1 MDFGLILINGL
12 GELTSP
18 TTAAFALAAIGLSV
32 HFGYTGLLNFGQAG
46 YMLVGAYGFAL
57 PSLAGW
63 PLWSA
68 FLIAVGMSLLLS
80 LLLGLPTLRLRED
93 YLAIVT
99 ISAAEILRFVVSST
113 ALTDFTGGQQGLN
126 GFNRTFAALNPI
138 PEGNYGIGS
147 LTYNS
152 YDTWVRVFAWG
163 MVALGALLV
172 FLLMRSPWG
181 RTVKGIRE
189 DEDATRSLGKNTF
202 LIKMQA
208 LILGGLF
215 GSLAGVL
222 FILPRSLQPGN
233 YATTLTFFVWA
244 ILLLGGAATIWG
256 PIVGSMV
263 FWVAL
268 SLTQGILFGAI
279 EAGYADFMSISQ
291 AAQIRFILV
300 GLVVMALVIFRPQGF
315 FGNKKELSFG
325 V

>member
-1 MDFGLILINGL
+1 MDFGLILVNAL
-12 GELTSP
+12 GELISP

-63 PLWSA
+63 PIWSA
-68 FLIAVGMSLLLS
+68 FLITIVMSLLLS
-80 LLLGLPTLRLRED
+80 VVLGLPTLRLRAD

-99 ISAAEILRFVVSST
+99 ISSAEILRFVVSST
-113 ALTDFTGGQQGLN
+113 SLTDFTGGQQGLN
-126 GFNRTFAALNPI
+126 GFNRAFAAINPI
-138 PEGNYGIGS
+138 PEGDYGIGLLS
-147 LTYNS
+147 YNA
-152 YDTWVRVFAWG
+152 YDTWVRLVAWG
-163 MVALGALLV
+163 LVALAAFTV
-172 FLLMRSPWG
+172 FMLMKSPWG
-181 RTVKGIRE
+181 RTLKGIRE
-189 DEDATRSLGKNTF
+189 DEDAARSLGKNVF
-202 LIKMQA
+202 VFKMQA
-208 LILGGLF
+208 LVFGGLL
-215 GSLAGVL
+215 GSLAGVM

-263 FWVAL
+263 FWVSL
-268 SLTQGILFGAI
+268 SLTQGLLFGAI
-279 EAGYADFMSISQ
+279 EAGYADFMTISQ

-300 GLVVMALVIFRPQGF
+300 GLVVMLLVIFRPQGF

>member
-1 MDFGLILINGL
+1 MDFGLIAINAI
-12 GELTSP
+12 GEIISP
-18 TTAAFALAAIGLSV
+18 TTAAYALAAIGLSV

-63 PLWSA
+63 PIWSA
-68 FLIAVGMSLLLS
+68 FLMAIGMSLLLS
-80 LLLGLPTLRLRED
+80 LILGLPTLRLRAD

-113 ALTDFTGGQQGLN
+113 SLTDFTGGQQGLN
-126 GFNRTFAALNPI
+126 GFNRAFAALNPI
-138 PEGNYGIGS
+138 PEGSYGVGILS
-147 LTYNS
+147 YNA
-152 YDTWVRVFAWG
+152 YDTWVRLFGWG
-163 MVALGALLV
+163 LVALAGVAV

-181 RTVKGIRE
+181 RTLKGIRE
-189 DEDATRSLGKNTF
+189 DEDAVRSLGKNVF
-202 LIKMQA
+202 VFKMQA
-208 LILGGLF
+208 LVFGGLL

-256 PIVGSMV
+256 PIVGAMV

-268 SLTQGILFGAI
+268 SLTQGVLFGAI
-279 EAGYADFMSISQ
+279 EAGYADFMDITQ

-300 GLVVMALVIFRPQGF
+300 GLLVMLLVIYRPQGF

>member
-1 MDFGLILINGL
+1 MDFGLILINAI
-12 GELTSP
+12 GEIISP

-63 PLWSA
+63 PIWSA
-68 FLIAVGMSLLLS
+68 FLITIVMSLLLS
-80 LLLGLPTLRLRED
+80 VILGVPTLRLRAD

-99 ISAAEILRFVVSST
+99 ISSAEILRFVVSST
-113 ALTDFTGGQQGLN
+113 SLTDFTGGQQGLN
-126 GFNRTFAALNPI
+126 GFNRAFAGINPI
-138 PEGNYGIGS
+138 PEGDYGIGLLS
-147 LTYNS
+147 YNA
-152 YDTWVRVFAWG
+152 YDTWVRLVAWG
-163 MVALGALLV
+163 LVALAGVTV
-172 FLLMRSPWG
+172 FFLMRSPWG
-181 RTVKGIRE
+181 RTLKGIRE
-189 DEDATRSLGKNTF
+189 DEDAARSLGKNVF
-202 LIKMQA
+202 VFKMQA
-208 LILGGLF
+208 LVFGGLL
-215 GSLAGVL
+215 GSLAGVM

-268 SLTQGILFGAI
+268 SLTQGLLFGAI
-279 EAGYADFMSISQ
+279 EAGYADFMTISQ

-300 GLVVMALVIFRPQGF
+300 GLVVMLLVIFRPQGF

>member
-1 MDFGLILINGL
+1 MDFGLILINAL
-12 GELTSP
+12 GELISP

-63 PLWSA
+63 PIWSA
-68 FLIAVGMSLLLS
+68 FLITIVMSLLLS
-80 LLLGLPTLRLRED
+80 VVLGLPTLRLRAD

-99 ISAAEILRFVVSST
+99 ISSAEILRFVVSST
-113 ALTDFTGGQQGLN
+113 SLTDVTGGQQGLN
-126 GFNRTFAALNPI
+126 GFNRAFAAINPI
-138 PEGNYGIGS
+138 PEGDYGIGLLS
-147 LTYNS
+147 YNA
-152 YDTWVRVFAWG
+152 YDTWVRIVAWG
-163 MVALGALLV
+163 LVALAAFTV
-172 FLLMRSPWG
+172 FMLMKSPWG
-181 RTVKGIRE
+181 RTLKGIRE
-189 DEDATRSLGKNTF
+189 DEDAARSLGKNVF
-202 LIKMQA
+202 VFKMQA
-208 LILGGLF
+208 LVFGGLL
-215 GSLAGVL
+215 GSLAGVM

-263 FWVAL
+263 FWVSL
-268 SLTQGILFGAI
+268 SLTQGLLFGAI
-279 EAGYADFMSISQ
+279 EAGYADFMTISQ

-300 GLVVMALVIFRPQGF
+300 GLVVMLLVIFRPQGF

>member
-1 MDFGLILINGL
+1 MDFGLIAINAI
-12 GELTSP
+12 GEIISP
-18 TTAAFALAAIGLSV
+18 TTAAYALAAIGLSV

-63 PLWSA
+63 PIWSA
-68 FLIAVGMSLLLS
+68 FLMSIGMSLLLS
-80 LLLGLPTLRLRED
+80 LILGLPTLRLRAD

-113 ALTDFTGGQQGLN
+113 SLTDFTGGQQGLN
-126 GFNRTFAALNPI
+126 GFNRAFAALNPI
-138 PEGNYGIGS
+138 PEGSYGVGILS
-147 LTYNS
+147 YNA
-152 YDTWVRVFAWG
+152 YDTWVRLFGWG
-163 MVALGALLV
+163 LVALAAVAV

-181 RTVKGIRE
+181 RTLKGIRE
-189 DEDATRSLGKNTF
+189 DEDAVRSLGKNVF
-202 LIKMQA
+202 VFKMQA
-208 LILGGLF
+208 LVFGGLL

-256 PIVGSMV
+256 PIVGAMV

-268 SLTQGILFGAI
+268 SLTQGVLFGAI
-279 EAGYADFMSISQ
+279 EAGYADFMDITQ

-300 GLVVMALVIFRPQGF
+300 GLLVMLLVIYRPQGF

>member
-1 MDFGLILINGL
+1 MDFGLIAINAI
-12 GELTSP
+12 GEIISP
-18 TTAAFALAAIGLSV
+18 TTAAYALAAIGLSV

-63 PLWSA
+63 PIWSA
-68 FLIAVGMSLLLS
+68 FLMAIGMSLLLS
-80 LLLGLPTLRLRED
+80 LILGLPTLRLRAD

-113 ALTDFTGGQQGLN
+113 SLTDFTGGQQGLN
-126 GFNRTFAALNPI
+126 GFNRAFAALNPI
-138 PEGNYGIGS
+138 PEGSYGFGVLS
-147 LTYNS
+147 YNA
-152 YDTWVRVFAWG
+152 YDTWVRLFGWG
-163 MVALGALLV
+163 LVALAAVGV
-172 FLLMRSPWG
+172 FLLMKSPWG
-181 RTVKGIRE
+181 RTLKGIRE
-189 DEDATRSLGKNTF
+189 DEDAVRSLGKNVF
-202 LIKMQA
+202 VFKMQA
-208 LILGGLF
+208 LVFGGLL

-256 PIVGSMV
+256 PIVGAMV

-279 EAGYADFMSISQ
+279 EAGYADFMDITQ

-300 GLVVMALVIFRPQGF
+300 GLLVMLLVIYRPQGF

>member
-1 MDFGLILINGL
+1 MDFGLIFVNAIW
-12 GELTSP
+12 EFFSP
-18 TTAAFALAAIGLSV
+18 TTAAFALAAIGLSI

-68 FLIAVGMSLLLS
+68 FVISIGMSLVLS
-80 LLLGLPTLRLRED
+80 VILGLPTLRLRAD

-99 ISAAEILRFVVSST
+99 ISSAEILRFVVSST
-113 ALTDFTGGQQGLN
+113 SLTDFTGGQQGLN
-126 GFNRTFAALNPI
+126 GYNRAFAAINPI
-138 PEGNYGIGS
+138 PEGSYGIGLLS
-147 LTYNS
+147 FNA
-152 YDTWVRVFAWG
+152 YDTWVRLVAWSL
-163 MVALGALLV
+163 VALAALLV

-181 RTVKGIRE
+181 RTLKGIRE
-189 DEDATRSLGKNTF
+189 DEDAATSLGKPVF
-202 LIKMQA
+202 VYKMQA
-208 LILGGLF
+208 LVVGGLF
-215 GSLAGVL
+215 GSLAGVM

-256 PIVGSMV
+256 PIVGSIV

-268 SLTQGILFGAI
+268 SLTQGLLFGAI
-279 EAGYADFMSISQ
+279 EAGYADFMSITQ
-291 AAQIRFILV
+291 AGQIRFILV
-300 GLVVMALVIFRPQGF
+300 GLVVMFLVIFRPQGF

>member
-1 MDFGLILINGL
+1 MDFGLILINAL
-12 GELTSP
+12 GELISP

-63 PLWSA
+63 PIWSA
-68 FLIAVGMSLLLS
+68 FLITIVMSLLLS
-80 LLLGLPTLRLRED
+80 VVLGLPTLRLRAD

-99 ISAAEILRFVVSST
+99 ISSAEILRFVVSST
-113 ALTDFTGGQQGLN
+113 SLTDVTGGQQGLN
-126 GFNRTFAALNPI
+126 GFNRAFAAINPI
-138 PEGNYGIGS
+138 PEGNYGIGLLS
-147 LTYNS
+147 YNA
-152 YDTWVRVFAWG
+152 YDTWVRVVAWG
-163 MVALGALLV
+163 LVALAAFTV
-172 FLLMRSPWG
+172 FMLMKSPWG
-181 RTVKGIRE
+181 RTLKGIRE
-189 DEDATRSLGKNTF
+189 DEDAARSLGKNVF
-202 LIKMQA
+202 VFKMQA
-208 LILGGLF
+208 LVFGGLL
-215 GSLAGVL
+215 GSLAGVM

-263 FWVAL
+263 FWVSL
-268 SLTQGILFGAI
+268 SLTQGLLFGAI
-279 EAGYADFMSISQ
+279 EAGYADFMTISQ

-300 GLVVMALVIFRPQGF
+300 GLVVMLLVIYRPQGF

>member
-1 MDFGLILINGL
+1 MDFGLIAINAL
-12 GELTSP
+12 GEIISP
-18 TTAAFALAAIGLSV
+18 TTAAYALAAIGLSV

-68 FLIAVGMSLLLS
+68 FLISIGMSLLLS
-80 LLLGLPTLRLRED
+80 LILGLPTLRLRAD

-99 ISAAEILRFVVSST
+99 ISSAEILRFVVSST
-113 ALTDFTGGQQGLN
+113 SLTDFTGGQQGLN
-126 GFNRTFAALNPI
+126 GFNRAFAAINPI
-138 PEGNYGIGS
+138 PEGIYGIGLLS
-147 LTYNS
+147 YNA
-152 YDTWVRVFAWG
+152 YDTWVRLFGWG
-163 MVALGALLV
+163 LVALAGLTV
-172 FLLMRSPWG
+172 FMLMRSPWG
-181 RTVKGIRE
+181 RTLKGIRE
-189 DEDATRSLGKNTF
+189 DEDAARSLGKNTF
-202 LIKMQA
+202 VFKMQS
-208 LILGGLF
+208 LVFGGLL

-256 PIVGSMV
+256 PVVGSMV

-279 EAGYADFMSISQ
+279 EAGYADFMSITQ

-300 GLVVMALVIFRPQGF
+300 GLVVMLLVIFRPQGF
-315 FGNKKELSFG
+315 VGNKKELSFG

>member
-1 MDFGLILINGL
+1 MDFGLIFINAV
-12 GELTSP
+12 GELISP
-18 TTAAFALAAIGLSV
+18 TTAAYALAAIGLSV
-32 HFGYTGLLNFGQAG
+32 HFGYSGLLNFGQAG

-68 FLIAVGMSLLLS
+68 FLVAIGMSLLLS
-80 LLLGLPTLRLRED
+80 LILGLPTLRLRAD

-113 ALTDFTGGQQGLN
+113 PLTDFTGGQQGLN
-126 GFNRTFAALNPI
+126 GFNRSFAAINPI
-138 PEGNYGIGS
+138 PEGSYGVGLLS
-147 LTYNS
+147 FNA
-152 YDTWVRVFAWG
+152 YDTWVRLVAWG
-163 MVALGALLV
+163 LVGLAALAV

-181 RTVKGIRE
+181 RTLKGIRE
-189 DEDATRSLGKNTF
+189 DEDAARSLGKNTF
-202 LIKMQA
+202 VFKMQA
-208 LILGGLF
+208 LVFGGVL
-215 GSLAGVL
+215 GSLAGVM

-256 PIVGSMV
+256 PVVGAMV

-279 EAGYADFMSISQ
+279 EAGYADFMTITQ

-300 GLVVMALVIFRPQGF
+300 GLVVMLLVIFRPQGF

>member
-1 MDFGLILINGL
+1 MDFGLIAINAI
-12 GELTSP
+12 GEIISP
-18 TTAAFALAAIGLSV
+18 TTAAYALAAIGLSV

-63 PLWSA
+63 PIWSA
-68 FLIAVGMSLLLS
+68 FLMAIGMSLLLS
-80 LLLGLPTLRLRED
+80 LILGLPTLRLRAD

-113 ALTDFTGGQQGLN
+113 SLTDFTGGQQGLN
-126 GFNRTFAALNPI
+126 GFNRAFAALNPI
-138 PEGNYGIGS
+138 PEGSYGVGILS
-147 LTYNS
+147 YNA
-152 YDTWVRVFAWG
+152 YDTWVRLFGWG
-163 MVALGALLV
+163 LVALAAVAV

-181 RTVKGIRE
+181 RTLKGIRE
-189 DEDATRSLGKNTF
+189 DEDAVRSLGKNVF
-202 LIKMQA
+202 VFKMQA
-208 LILGGLF
+208 LVFGGLL

-256 PIVGSMV
+256 PIVGAMV

-268 SLTQGILFGAI
+268 SLTQGVLFGAI
-279 EAGYADFMSISQ
+279 EAGYADFMDITQ

-300 GLVVMALVIFRPQGF
+300 GLLVMLLVIYRPQGF